1 MWDLVRLR
9 RRVINFVYYVCLLVW
24 AGAEKQAL
32 ALVVH
37 VPNYNGVKDFRMH
50 VISILYILLQH

>member
-1 MWDLVRLR
+1 MLISWSAQSILKT
-9 RRVINFVYYVCLLVW
+9 

-37 VPNYNGVKDFRMH
+37 VPNYSGVKDFFIL
-50 VISILYILLQH
+50 VISILYILLDH